1 MLVGYVSNERY
12 VALPEVLFE
21 FRNGDNITTATST
34 ISGAVHADIEPGEY
48 EVVLGRA
55 GYGSKIVSMTASSDT
70 PHHFR
75 LLSDGLLGYMWPK
88 SVKSGERSEF
98 RVHAVEEYE
107 LQLWRYGQTKEYIRR
122 IGTYDEHGPRA
133 TMQITPDRGLHTN
146 RSRVEQVRIQQQ
158 GVVSIC

>member
-21 FRNGDNITTATST
+21 FRGSGDVTIATST
-34 ISGAVHADIEPGEY
+34 ISGAVHAEIEPGEY
-48 EVVLGRA
+48 EVVLGRD
-55 GYGSKIVSMTASSDT
+55 GYGSKIITMTVSTES
-70 PHHFR
+70 PYHFR
-75 LLSDGLLGYMWPK
+75 LLSDGLLGYMWPR
-88 SVKSGERSEF
+88 SVKSGDLGEF

-133 TMQITPDRGLHTN
+133 TMQITPDGDYTRTG
-146 RSRVEQVRIQQQ
+146 
-158 GVVSIC
+158 G